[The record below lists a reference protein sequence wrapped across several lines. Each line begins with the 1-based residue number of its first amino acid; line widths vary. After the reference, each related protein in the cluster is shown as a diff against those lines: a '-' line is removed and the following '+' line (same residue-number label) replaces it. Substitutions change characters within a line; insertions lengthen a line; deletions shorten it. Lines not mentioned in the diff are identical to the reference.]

1 MSNTEFNAWMVKVQQ
16 MVENL
21 SALMDTKPAGGL
33 SDTQI
38 RDKDGV
44 VHDLAELVKS
54 PCVISTG
61 VSYIMSIDDY
71 PSLNGP
77 RWVAYSGHFYNHC
90 EDLAKALSKHT
101 DDKYVEITVH
111 KL

>member
-1 MSNTEFNAWMVKVQQ
+1 MSNAWMVEK
-16 MVENL
+16 L
-21 SALMDTKPAGGL
+21 STLMDAKSEEEL

-61 VSYIMSIDDY
+61 VSHIMSIDDY
-71 PSLNGP
+71 YAPKGG
-77 RWVAYSGHFYNHC
+77 RWVTYEGHFYNHC
-90 EDLAKALSKHT
+90 EDLAKYIREHLDAQ
-101 DDKYVEITVH
+101 ITVYMF
-111 KL
+111 